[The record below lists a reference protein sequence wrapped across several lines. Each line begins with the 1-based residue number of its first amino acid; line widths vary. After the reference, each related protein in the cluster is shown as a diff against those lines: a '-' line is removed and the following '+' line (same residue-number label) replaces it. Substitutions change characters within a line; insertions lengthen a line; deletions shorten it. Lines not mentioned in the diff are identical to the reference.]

1 MIFKER
7 SHLHKINVQLEAA
20 SSNVETAATYPEDFG
35 KIINE
40 GDDIKQQIFYVDETA
55 SYRKKVPPKA
65 FIARREVN
73 AWLQS
78 FKEQADFLV
87 RG

>member
-1 MIFKER
+1 MILNER

-40 GDDIKQQIFYVDETA
+40 GADIKQ
-55 SYRKKVPPKA
+55 
-65 FIARREVN
+65 
-73 AWLQS
+73 
-78 FKEQADFLV
+78 
-87 RG
+87 